1 MSITNRE
8 EANKYYQLINGLVDE
23 YVESHKIRPSKL
35 RTYFKPNGERFQ
47 KFLKKNGLDNISG
60 ANQVLNDVIDD
71 RVSEEIDGVKTF
83 ESFKYFESEEF
94 KIKSMKEC
102 LYKAIEKS
110 TLSQEKILA
119 DYFDTNLSS
128 IDIVDSHK
136 HHFKVEDWEGG
147 DKHVIIYSEEEF
159 NIIKDNFVDYFYD
172 EISDRKLEV
181 GKFEIELSDLVD
193 KDAFYKKVEGKM
205 TKNSTTDLISNCLGE
220 NWEFE
225 GVTSSHYLWVK
236 L

>member
-35 RTYFKPNGERFQ
+35 RTYFKPNGDRFQ
-47 KFLKKNGLDNISG
+47 KFLKKNGLDSVIG

-71 RVSEEIDGVKTF
+71 RVSEELDGVVTF
-83 ESFKYFESEEF
+83 ESFKYFESDEF
-94 KIKSMKEC
+94 KVKSMREC
-102 LYKAIEKS
+102 LYKAIDKS
-110 TLSQEKILA
+110 TLEQEKILA

-136 HHFKVEDWEGG
+136 HHFKVQDWEG
-147 DKHVIIYSEEEF
+147 DKKHVVIYSKEEF
-159 NIIKDNFVDYFYD
+159 DVIRENLLDYFY
-172 EISDRKLEV
+172 EELSEKKIEV
-181 GKFEIELSDLVD
+181 GKFELELSNLID
-193 KDAFYKKVEGKM
+193 KKTFYEKLE
-205 TKNSTTDLISNCLGE
+205 TKLNNSATTDIVTECLGDE
-220 NWEFE
+220 WEFE
-225 GVTSSHYLWVK
+225 GVESYHYLWVK